1 MKGRLEVMR
10 GGQVLASRERDC
22 DVRCSGG
29 GWNGWDGRHDKLKK
43 WRHALKRLRRALQWW
58 GMGWLGWALWQA
70 GGRCVRDILHEF
82 IYR

>member
-1 MKGRLEVMR
+1 MGRLEVMR
-10 GGQVLASRERDC
+10 GGQVLACGERDG
-22 DVRCSGG
+22 DMRRSGG
-29 GWNGWDGRHDKLKK
+29 
-43 WRHALKRLRRALQWW
+43 

>member
-29 GWNGWDGRHDKLKK
+29 GWDGWD
-43 WRHALKRLRRALQWW
+43 
-58 GMGWLGWALWQA
+58 LWQA
-70 GGRCVRDILHEF
+70 GGMCGRDILHE
-82 IYR
+82 INYR